1 MSVFVVVNPSA
12 GSGRARKAWPGLRQR
27 LEASFGDVDVA
38 ETKGTGHAISL
49 VRDGIVA
56 GATTVIAIGGDGTIN
71 EAVNGIAAANAFD
84 GVTFAPITVGRGSD
98 LARSITPGR
107 TMEAMLDAACGNGV
121 RRIDLGRISFVAD
134 DGQPMVRYFDNIA
147 SFGLSGA
154 IDRRVNA
161 RRLPYVPGE
170 AHFLGATVAA
180 FFTYRPQS
188 VRIALDEQP
197 PFDVDIAMV
206 AVANGR
212 YFGGGMMIA
221 PDAEMDDGL
230 FDVVIL
236 RASPKLILL
245 RDLQKVYGGR
255 HRDHPAITIARA
267 RRVSVTPLGNQ
278 PVLLDIDG
286 ESPGRLKAT
295 FEVVPRLLQLRVAGQ
310 PAGM

>member
-1 MSVFVVVNPSA
+1 MVNPSA
-12 GSGRARKAWPGLRQR
+12 GSGRARKAWPGLRER
-27 LEASFGDVDVA
+27 LKARFGDLEIA

-49 VRDGIVA
+49 VRDGVAA
-56 GATTVIAIGGDGTIN
+56 GASTIIAIGGDGTIN

-84 GVTFAPITVGRGSD
+84 DVTFGPITVGRGSD
-98 LARSITPGR
+98 LARSITPAR
-107 TMEAMLDAACGNGV
+107 TLEAMIDAACGGGI

-134 DGQPMVRYFDNIA
+134 DGRPMVRYFDNIA

-170 AHFLGATVAA
+170 AHFLGATVSA
-180 FFTYRPQS
+180 FFTYKPQR
-188 VRIALDEQP
+188 VRIVLDEQQ

-236 RASPKLILL
+236 RASPKLVLL

-255 HRDHPAITIARA
+255 HRDHPSIRIARA
-267 RRVSVTPLGNQ
+267 RRVAVTPLGNE

-295 FEVVPRLLQLRVAGQ
+295 FEVVPRLLQLRVPGQTAG
-310 PAGM
+310 A